1 MHGYIVTEVLLNYT
15 ILFAKVD
22 DLSDRLRLGMAK
34 MQAAIGETSAAAS
47 GRMISLEEVRHRKYF
62 VLRIHLHIFYHN
74 LLSVSIHGRIKENM
88 KNVTIQDTLEMIN
101 ES

>member
-1 MHGYIVTEVLLNYT
+1 MYLKRKYIFTKVWIIYF

-47 GRMISLEEVRHRKYF
+47 GRMISLEEVRYK
-62 VLRIHLHIFYHN
+62 VIHDSVYVYC
-74 LLSVSIHGRIKENM
+74 LL
-88 KNVTIQDTLEMIN
+88 
-101 ES
+101 